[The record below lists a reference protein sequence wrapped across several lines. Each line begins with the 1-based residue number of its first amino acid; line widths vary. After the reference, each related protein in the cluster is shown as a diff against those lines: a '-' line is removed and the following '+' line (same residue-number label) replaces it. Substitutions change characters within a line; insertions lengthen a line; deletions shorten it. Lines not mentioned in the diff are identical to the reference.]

1 MMRLDFGFQCL
12 VYIGYM
18 AIVGSCKDMVWCYIH
33 RGELVRYCYI
43 MMFVVEAPIELEMI
57 FVSVA
62 TMILYLVGHGSLHK
76 ALLEPV
82 DGYLQLVGATKTF
95 CGKCKH

>member
-33 RGELVRYCYI
+33 RGELVGYCYI
-43 MMFVVEAPIELEMI
+43 MMFVVKLR
-57 FVSVA
+57 
-62 TMILYLVGHGSLHK
+62 LNLK
-76 ALLEPV
+76 
-82 DGYLQLVGATKTF
+82 
-95 CGKCKH
+95 